1 MTFSF
6 NEIDLLHGWKK
17 FPSQHTTFF
26 HLTLSSLYTNLRS
39 RQAKTSPLEGRFI
52 PSLLSGLCPIHS
64 LRKGS
69 SRPEEDK
76 INKINITMSS
86 LATNRNW
93 KNPWP
98 VRTGSFVRI
107 IAPMII
113 IMSGTDDSLT

>member
-1 MTFSF
+1 MFSI

-26 HLTLSSLYTNLRS
+26 HLTLSSLYTNLCS
-39 RQAKTSPLEGRFI
+39 RQVKTSPLEGRFI

-76 INKINITMSS
+76 KKAQYLI
-86 LATNRNW
+86 LR
-93 KNPWP
+93 
-98 VRTGSFVRI
+98 
-107 IAPMII
+107 IAPYPYRDHLHLSDFDII
-113 IMSGTDDSLT
+113 ISFAL